1 MNRKEI
7 DSEGPKKKKEEK
19 YEKPSL
25 VKYSKNKRITAVCGQ
40 SGTNLT

>member
-1 MNRKEI
+1 MK
-7 DSEGPKKKKEEK
+7 PKDNESKNPEKKEEQ

-40 SGTNLT
+40 SGSTL